1 MKTRYYPYI
10 LVLPAFILV
19 MLFLAYPLIE
29 VFRVSFTDTFLLR
42 PTSGGFVG
50 LKTYAK
56 VLSSEEF
63 PAVFLR
69 TFLWMG
75 VGTSVSIILGLA
87 IGYFLSFE
95 WSVNRILRAVIII
108 PWIIPPVVSS
118 HTWGW
123 ILNSRFGVLNDILIR
138 LGLIEKG
145 IAFLGEPKIAIFAL
159 AQILIWK
166 NVPIVAILL
175 SAAFQGIPKSLTE
188 AARIDG
194 ANGWQIFTKVLF
206 PAISHTF
213 TVVIIMVSIWC
224 MQQFAIIWVTTQGG
238 PVNTTHILPTY
249 IYEVGFVNYRFG
261 EGGVLSVINIIILV
275 AISVVY
281 LKVFKQ
287 DA

>member
-1 MKTRYYPYI
+1 MKRNYYPYI

-19 MLFLAYPLIE
+19 MLFLAYPLAE

-50 LKTYAK
+50 FKTYAK
-56 VLSSEEF
+56 VLSSKD
-63 PAVFLR
+63 FLPMMGR
-69 TFLWMG
+69 TFIWMG
-75 VGTSVSIILGLA
+75 IGTFLSMALGLG

-95 WSVNRILRAVIII
+95 WTVNRLLRAVIII
-108 PWIIPPVVSS
+108 PWIIPPVVSAN
-118 HTWGW
+118 TWTW
-123 ILNSRFGVLNDILIR
+123 ILNSRFGVINDLLIR
-138 LGLIEKG
+138 FGIIKEG
-145 IAFLGEPKIAIFAL
+145 IAFLGDPKIAIFAL
-159 AQILIWK
+159 VQILIWK
-166 NVPIVAILL
+166 NTPIVAILL
-175 SAAFQGIPKSLTE
+175 SAAFQGVPESLTE

-194 ANGWQIFTKVLF
+194 ASGWQIFTKILF

-224 MQQFAIIWVTTQGG
+224 IQQFAIIWVATQGG
-238 PVNTTHILPTY
+238 PVNSTHILPTY

-261 EGGVLSVINIIILV
+261 EGGVLSVINIFILV
-275 AISVVY
+275 AISIVY